1 MEWYLAI
8 LEYIKALVTW
18 PVAVVVIVLLL
29 RESLT
34 GLIGRVVRVR
44 VPGVHLDT
52 NQQAET
58 TASKPPPQTP
68 APPLPANLQITSQ
81 QQEEL
86 KQVFQAE
93 RAAARLWEYRYLNLF
108 LALGT
113 QLVLQW
119 FTTTKV
125 TTEDAYDAYWLQYIP
140 DASQRKIIIQVLTG
154 HHLVEVEGPALKV
167 TEKGKEYVGWRGPL
181 PPTGTPPPV
190 AGAPVTPAFPFGG

>member
-1 MEWYLAI
+1 MEWYLI
-8 LEYIKALVTW
+8 VLEYIKALVTW
-18 PVAVVVIVLLL
+18 PVAAVVIVLLL
-29 RESLT
+29 REPLT
-34 GLIGRVVRVR
+34 GLIKRVVSVR
-44 VPGVHLDT
+44 VPGVHLDAQ
-52 NQQAET
+52 QQAET
-58 TASKPPPQTP
+58 AISKPAPQTP
-68 APPLPANLQITSQ
+68 APPLPANLQITPQ

-119 FTTTKV
+119 FTTIGV

-140 DASQRKIIIQVLTG
+140 DAGQRKIILQVLTG
-154 HHLVEVEGPALKV
+154 HHLVEVDGPALKA

-181 PPTGTPPPV
+181 PPASAPPPI
-190 AGAPVTPAFPFGG
+190 AGAPVHPG